1 MCQAVPAGGGVPL
14 QVGRVQQRQ
23 QALHPQQGRQENSV
37 RGLQIRSWVS
47 QSQSAEPKSSP
58 FYFSEMENIVINTGL
73 MIVLTYDFFNQE
85 AMPTNLLYS

>member
-1 MCQAVPAGGGVPL
+1 M
-14 QVGRVQQRQ
+14 
-23 QALHPQQGRQENSV
+23 
-37 RGLQIRSWVS
+37 S
-47 QSQSAEPKSSP
+47 QSQSAEPTSSP